1 MLEKNKNITELWNL
15 KHFKDNKTIKD
26 IDYSNKLVTKI
37 FSSYIFKNNTN
48 SEFLYSIENLLITML
63 ESNLI
68 IRNWFNYTKNKYDN
82 NYNH

>member
-1 MLEKNKNITELWNL
+1 MLERNKNIIELWNL

-26 IDYSNKLVTKI
+26 VDYSNKLITKI
-37 FSSYIFKNNTN
+37 FSSYLFKNNNN
-48 SEFLYSIENLLITML
+48 SIFLYSIENLLITMM